1 MGPALPLGV
10 RLRLDGVLY
19 WSCLQPARTEMAK
32 RVCRWLLSPVI
43 SVPRPAKL
51 GFPTNLVCSYHT
63 PTVWGQGSSLQHFV
77 FILTSQFHV
86 LIIRSVTEYCLYTSW
101 YHLVA
106 LTRFCKFPFSFHK
119 ASVPPGSIIDFKPTS
134 LCPRL
139 VKILLIACI
148 TTIFFFLFIYFFIVI
163 IIALCVDVKIKVV
176 QSFPW
181 ACVPSSQTVAISAP
195 EGFWD
200 EAMPAN
206 FITAS
211 IPTKLEG
218 KVRLHPECYSS
229 W

>member
-19 WSCLQPARTEMAK
+19 WSCPQPARTEMAK

-86 LIIRSVTEYCLYTSW
+86 LIIRSVTQYCLYTSW

-119 ASVPPGSIIDFKPTS
+119 TSVPPGSIIDFKPTS

-148 TTIFFFLFIYFFIVI
+148 TTIFFFLFIYFFYCHHYCS
-163 IIALCVDVKIKVV
+163 LCRCKD
-176 QSFPW
+176 QSGSKLPLSLRSQFPNGCYQR
-181 ACVPSSQTVAISAP
+181 ARGILGRSDARQ
-195 EGFWD
+195 
-200 EAMPAN
+200 
-206 FITAS
+206 
-211 IPTKLEG
+211 
-218 KVRLHPECYSS
+218 LHHRIDSH
-229 W
+229 